1 MAVSGAASDGYLCS
15 VLAHP
20 LSAGHE
26 IVLGRHRA
34 WTPRLAVRW
43 LRGQAARLADAL
55 DPAPGRGPF
64 PAAALRPVLDGSP
77 DPGGAFRAWLA
88 DDGLQEQQ
96 LASLRSGR
104 NIGVTV
110 RDAELL
116 YSLSAQPIPVDALQP
131 WAPSVVGAPVAGAGV
146 RVRVR

>member
-1 MAVSGAASDGYLCS
+1 M
-15 VLAHP
+15 LAHP
-20 LSAGHE
+20 LAAGHE

-55 DPAPGRGPF
+55 DPVPGRVPF
-64 PAAALRPVLDGSP
+64 PAGVLRPVLDGSP
-77 DPGGAFRAWLA
+77 DPGGVLRAWLA
-88 DDGLQEQQ
+88 DHALQEEQ

-104 NIGVTV
+104 RVGVTA

-116 YSLSAQPIPVDALQP
+116 YSLSAQPIPADALQP
-131 WAPSVVGAPVAGAGV
+131 WGPLVVGAPVARAGV
-146 RVRVR
+146 GVP